1 MKLAS
6 FTHKAFNSCTVLR
19 DNTIIYV
26 TANIAF
32 TSIMALINHF
42 KADGKHTEIS
52 AIIITAMFEVMGGVL
67 FPPTENYTDFS
78 CDCN

>member
-6 FTHKAFNSCTVLR
+6 VTYKAFNSCTVLS

-32 TSIMALINHF
+32 TSIMALTKNF
-42 KADGKHTEIS
+42 KADGKHTETS
-52 AIIITAMFEVMGGVL
+52 AIIITAMFEVMGWVL
-67 FPPTENYTDFS
+67 FPPTENCTDFS